1 MWFSYFFLPNK
12 HKRGATD
19 PHGDLLLT
27 ALAII
32 QRLKPRKFKDVHLNK
47 SPMSALNNDG
57 VSRLVVSQIVAKLYT
72 TSGLRITICNAIA
85 NIWIQDN
92 YISPDGF
99 L

>member
-1 MWFSYFFLPNK
+1 MWFSYCFFSEQTQ
-12 HKRGATD
+12 KRSNL
-19 PHGDLLLT
+19 PHGELLPT

>member
-1 MWFSYFFLPNK
+1 MLFFCEQTQ
-12 HKRGATD
+12 KRSNR
-19 PHGDLLLT
+19 PHGELLQT

-72 TSGLRITICNAIA
+72 TSGARITI
-85 NIWIQDN
+85 
-92 YISPDGF
+92 
-99 L
+99 

>member
-1 MWFSYFFLPNK
+1 MWFSYFFYQTNTKEEQLE
-12 HKRGATD
+12 
-19 PHGDLLLT
+19 LLLT

-72 TSGLRITICNAIA
+72 QP
-85 NIWIQDN
+85 QD
-92 YISPDGF
+92 
-99 L
+99 

>member
-1 MWFSYFFLPNK
+1 
-12 HKRGATD
+12 
-19 PHGDLLLT
+19 
-27 ALAII
+27 
-32 QRLKPRKFKDVHLNK
+32 
-47 SPMSALNNDG
+47 MSALNNDG

-92 YISPDGF
+92 YISPDEF

>member
-1 MWFSYFFLPNK
+1 MIIFFNFLLVDTK
-12 HKRGATD
+12 KGAIY
-19 PHGDLLLT
+19 LT
-27 ALAII
+27 VNRSQTAFAII
-32 QRLKPRKFKDVHLNK
+32 RHLKPRKFKDVHLNK